1 MAKRVKLSK
10 AFRTRI
16 FERDNYECQKCFK
29 NLISLESERVV
40 DHKIPLSKGG
50 GNSISNLWLL
60 CLVCDRAKK
69 DNLEEDLVAEYI
81 KGKLKYL
88 EKKQLVGKKSKGKN
102 VRNNNKK
109 NL

>member
-1 MAKRVKLSK
+1 MVKTKRIKLSK

-29 NLISLESERVV
+29 NLILLEKERVV

-69 DNLEEDLVAEYI
+69 DNLEEDLVSEYI
-81 KGKLKYL
+81 KGKLNYL
-88 EKKQLVGKKSKGKN
+88 QKKQLKAKN

>member
-1 MAKRVKLSK
+1 MKVKRKKFSK
-10 AFRTRI
+10 EFREKI

-29 NLISLESERVV
+29 NLISLETERVI

-60 CLVCDRAKK
+60 CSFCDKEKK
-69 DNLEEDLVAEYI
+69 DTIEEELMAEFI

-88 EKKQLVGKKSKGKN
+88 EKKQLKRRN